1 MKLPPFVKHEVDQ
14 IYAQLAP
21 EKASVST
28 LLSQQ
33 ANYNKKP
40 VLLKGTVNSVV
51 SVDETDEKTVGT
63 WFLNLPTTVKL
74 TASATYF
81 YIETQMGQE
90 ILVKYPADLDVS
102 TQDNIT
108 VVGIFCGY
116 GITMET
122 KGLLG
127 IKREQVLNDLG
138 EPFIGAITVENE
150 TKQKM
155 EYIRNYY
162 IAATLE

>member
-1 MKLPPFVKHEVDQ
+1 
-14 IYAQLAP
+14 
-21 EKASVST
+21 
-28 LLSQQ
+28 
-33 ANYNKKP
+33 
-40 VLLKGTVNSVV
+40 
-51 SVDETDEKTVGT
+51 
-63 WFLNLPTTVKL
+63 
-74 TASATYF
+74 
-81 YIETQMGQE
+81 MGQE
-90 ILVKYPADLDVS
+90 ILVKYPADFDVS

-108 VVGIFCGY
+108 VVGIFCDY

-127 IKREQVLNDLG
+127 IKRAQVLSDSG

-162 IAATLE
+162 IATTLE